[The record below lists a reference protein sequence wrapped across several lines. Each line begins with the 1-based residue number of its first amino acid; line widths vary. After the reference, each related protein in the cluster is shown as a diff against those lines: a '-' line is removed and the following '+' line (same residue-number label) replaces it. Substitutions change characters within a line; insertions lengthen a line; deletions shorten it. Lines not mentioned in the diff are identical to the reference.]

1 MVLEISNVKLVT
13 WKMPKIHLLLPRL
26 VKMAS
31 GTLTWFE
38 NGTDR
43 PKYLG
48 VQKNFKPSR
57 STLPRIT
64 EQNSLQRQC

>member
-43 PKYLG
+43 PKYLCP
-48 VQKNFKPSR
+48 KKF
-57 STLPRIT
+57 
-64 EQNSLQRQC
+64 